1 MSNTA
6 CYFDKIRIYAKS
18 GHGGA
23 GKVHFEHSL
32 VRQYGGPDGGNGGN
46 GGSVIIRSNHN
57 MSTFHHLNHKRHF
70 IALDGESGSDN
81 KCSGRNA
88 DDIYID
94 VPIGTVVKDLD
105 ENVIYE
111 LTEDN
116 QAYILAKGG
125 KGGLGNAMFKSATN
139 QTPQYAQPGLPGE
152 EKEFIIELQL
162 LADVGLVGLPNVG
175 KSTLLS
181 VISAAKPKIADYPF
195 TTLVPQ
201 LGIVSYDK
209 DKNFVVA
216 DLPGIIEGSS
226 SGKGRGIEFLKH
238 INKSRCLLYI
248 ISADSN
254 DHVKDFE
261 MLEQEVSTLFDKK
274 KCIIAISKSDFLDNE
289 LKLEIMNEFACY
301 NIKPIFFSSLIHEN
315 IKQLIYE
322 LVKMI
327 Q

>member
-1 MSNTA
+1 MTNNV
-6 CYFDKIRIYAKS
+6 CYFDQIKIYVKS
-18 GHGGA
+18 GHGGP
-23 GKVHFEHSL
+23 GKVHFEHSA
-32 VRQYGGPDGGNGGN
+32 VKQYGGPDGGNGGN
-46 GGSVIIRSNHN
+46 GGSVIIRAHHN
-57 MSTFHHLNHKRHF
+57 VSTFHHLNHKRHF
-70 IALDGESGSDN
+70 IALDGESGGDN
-81 KCSGRNA
+81 KCSGRNS

-94 VPIGTVVKDLD
+94 VPIGTIVKDLN
-105 ENVIYE
+105 ENIIYE

-116 QAYILAKGG
+116 QEYTLAKGG
-125 KGGLGNAMFKSATN
+125 KGGLGNVMFKNSTN

-162 LADVGLVGLPNVG
+162 LADVGLVGLPNAG

-238 INKSRCLLYI
+238 INKTRCLLYI

-254 DHVKDFE
+254 DHVKEYE
-261 MLEQEVSTLFDKK
+261 MLEKEVSTLFDKK
-274 KCIIAISKSDFLDNE
+274 KCIIAISKSDLLDNE
-289 LKLEIMNEFACY
+289 LKQEIMNEFIYY

-315 IKQLIYE
+315 IQTLIYE
-322 LVKMI
+322 LAKMI